1 MSKGGDQS
9 ESEIA
14 HLYLAE
20 HNVWRGEGEA
30 VAGFGVV
37 RSRSN
42 ISSASKWPPP
52 ILLQPLILLCFHSQ
66 YNPMGSEFL
75 PQYHR
80 SKCRFGMV

>member
-52 ILLQPLILLCFHSQ
+52 ILLQPSFASTLKLHN
-66 YNPMGSEFL
+66 NPVGSEFL
-75 PQYHR
+75 SHAT
-80 SKCRFGMV
+80 KVNADIEML

>member
-1 MSKGGDQS
+1 MSREGDQS

-14 HLYLAE
+14 HLYLAQ
-20 HNVWRGEGEA
+20 HNVWWKEGGA

-52 ILLQPLILLCFHSQ
+52 ILLQPSSASTLILHN
-66 YNPMGSEFL
+66 NPMGSEFL
-75 PQYHR
+75 PPVR
-80 SKCRFGMV
+80 ATGVNAVFE